1 MIRRYTG
8 ADMGRIWS
16 DQRRYE
22 TWLQVE
28 LAALDA
34 MAAAGIVPADAA
46 RELRAKARFDVAR
59 IEEIEQVTQHD
70 VIAFTTAVAEHAG
83 PAARWLHFGLTSS
96 DVVDTA
102 QAIQMRE
109 ACDVIL
115 DGLRGVMQ
123 AVRARAAEHRR
134 TPMIGRTHGVHAEPM
149 TFGLKLA
156 LWYAELARDVERVQ
170 RARQIVS
177 VGKLS
182 GAVGTFAH
190 LPPSIEADTCRI
202 LGLQPAPVA
211 SQVIQRDRHA
221 ELLSALAITAS
232 SLEKFAL
239 EIRGLQKTEIGEVEE
254 PFGKGQKGSSAMPH
268 KRNPIGCE
276 QIVGLARL
284 LRANAGAAFENNA
297 LWHER
302 DISHSSVERVI
313 LPDSFIALDHMLRR
327 FARIVTGMVVYADRM
342 RENLNR
348 SRGVVFSGTVL
359 LELARRGVSREQAYE
374 WVQRNAMRS
383 FAEQRDFKGLLLDD
397 ADITAVLPRA
407 DLERAFDLDDQLR
420 HVDHIFGRVF
430 EEVAV

>member
-1 MIRRYTG
+1 
-8 ADMGRIWS
+8 MGRIWS
-16 DQRRYE
+16 DQRKYE

-28 LAALDA
+28 IAAVEA
-34 MAAAGIVPADAA
+34 MGRAGIVPPEAA
-46 RELRAKARFDVAR
+46 HDIRKRARIDISR

-70 VIAFTTAVAEHAG
+70 VIAFTTAVAEQVG
-83 PAARWLHFGLTSS
+83 SAARWLHFGLTSS
-96 DVVDTA
+96 DVIDTA
-102 QAIQMRE
+102 QALQMRE
-109 ACDVIL
+109 ACDLVL
-115 DGLRGVMQ
+115 QGLAGLMQ
-123 AVRARAAEHRR
+123 AVRSRAEEHRN

-156 LWYAELARDVERVQ
+156 LWYAELERDVERVRRAQ
-170 RARQIVS
+170 RTVS

-190 LPPSIEADTCRI
+190 LSPAIEADVCRS
-202 LGLQPAPVA
+202 LGLEPAPVA

-254 PFGKGQKGSSAMPH
+254 PFAKGQKGSSAMPH

-284 LRANAGAAFENNA
+284 VRANAGAAFENNA

-327 FARIVTGMVVYADRM
+327 FTRIVKGMVVYPDRM
-342 RENLNR
+342 RENLER
-348 SRGVVFSGTVL
+348 SWGVVFSGTVL

-383 FAEQRDFKGLLLDD
+383 FSEQRSFKALLL
-397 ADITAVLPRA
+397 ADPDVASVLTASEI
-407 DLERAFDLDDQLR
+407 ERAFSLDEQLR
-420 HVDHIFGRVF
+420 HVDHIFEKVF
-430 EEVAV
+430 QEVAV